1 MRCHMAFAEDKTGT
15 NAYPQIL
22 EQLKENGKLI
32 EPVLVIFTSDNAN
45 FGWYSRML
53 SNSFPNATVIGST
66 SAVFYSPEGIAK
78 EGIAVMA
85 VTSGITVSS
94 GVLFEASRY
103 PGRSAESVR
112 QAYEI
117 IEKENTACLEFN
129 ASGEGCEDL
138 IMDTFKE
145 IIGDSGIELCGCTAV
160 NAVNPDRP
168 AAVSLNGILY
178 MDACVFVMIHNENG
192 RIGLVK
198 ENIYKVSGHFFTTTD
213 ADCDER
219 RVYEFDHKSAAGVV
233 ASAMQKH
240 TDELAANSIEH
251 PLGRWEDGDLAAIG
265 IREVFADGSMS
276 FYTRV
281 YNQTRVFLLD
291 PAEPVEDVWENT
303 SKRVHDI
310 IPSPSFSFVINCLS
324 RIDYYAKTDRLNEY
338 NETLKKNYGNY
349 IGVTAL
355 GEQFNYVHRNQ
366 IMLILV
372 FE

>member
-1 MRCHMAFAEDKTGT
+1 MRCHTAFAEGRTGT
-15 NAYPQIL
+15 DAYPHIM
-22 EQLKENGKLI
+22 EQLKENGGSI

-66 SAVFYSPEGIAK
+66 SGMFYSTKGLAK

-85 VTSGITVSS
+85 VTSGVSVSS
-94 GVLFEASRY
+94 GVLFEVSRY
-103 PGRSAESVR
+103 PGRSADSVR
-112 QAYEI
+112 QAFEN

-129 ASGEGCEDL
+129 TSGDGCEDL
-138 IMDTFKE
+138 IVDTFRE
-145 IIGDSGIELCGCTAV
+145 VIGESGMLLCGCSAV

-198 ENIYKVSGHFFTTTD
+198 ENMYKASGHFFTVTD

-219 RVYEFDHKSAAGVV
+219 RVYELDHKSAAGVV

-240 TDELAANSIEH
+240 TDELAANSNEH
-251 PLGRWEDGDLAAIG
+251 PLGRWENGDLATIG
-265 IREVFADGSMS
+265 IREVFADGSIS
-276 FYTRV
+276 FYSRV
-281 YNQTRVFLLD
+281 YNQTRVVLLD
-291 PAEPVEDVWENT
+291 PAEPVEEIWEDT
-303 SKRVHDI
+303 SKKVHDI
-310 IPSPSFSFVINCLS
+310 IPDPSFCFVINCLS
-324 RIDYYAKTDRLNEY
+324 RTEYFAKTERLNEY
-338 NETLKKNYGNY
+338 NDALKENYGNY
-349 IGVTAL
+349 MGVTAL
-355 GEQFNYVHRNQ
+355 GEQFDFVHRNQ
-366 IMLILV
+366 IMLVLA